1 MTARDIID
9 PIVVSVSGG
18 QTSAFLAL
26 VCATW
31 PPYDARQKHYVF
43 ANTGAEHPET
53 LDFLRRIDEHW
64 GLGIVWVEA
73 RYAADGTHSH
83 EVVTHETA
91 SRGGE
96 PFAAMCARYGL
107 PSHGHGRMTCT
118 RELKVRTIRSY
129 LRSIGL
135 QRNTYDTA
143 IGIRV
148 DEIDR
153 MSINAKRDRIVYP
166 LVEQHVTRE
175 TIEDFWARKEW
186 RLAIPNYLGN
196 CVTCFKKSDR
206 KLFQIAR
213 EMPDA
218 FDLFRRLEEQYSHVG
233 AAARAGKRVRL
244 FRGFRS
250 VDDLVSD
257 ARRGVSDDMDAGLCA
272 ETCEGF
278 GEE

>member
-1 MTARDIID
+1 MTGD
-9 PIVVSVSGG
+9 PLVVSVSGG
-18 QTSAFLAL
+18 ATSAFLAL

-31 PPYDARQKHYVF
+31 PPYATREKRYVF

-53 LDFLRRIDEHW
+53 LDFLRRIDEQW

-73 RYAADGTHSH
+73 RYASDGAHTHA
-83 EVVTHETA
+83 VVNHETA
-91 SRGGE
+91 ARDGA
-96 PFAAMCARYGL
+96 PFAAMCSRYGI

-135 QRNTYDTA
+135 RRNTYDTA

-166 LVEQHVTRE
+166 LVEQRVTRE
-175 TIEDFWARKEW
+175 SIEEFWAKKEW

-213 EMPDA
+213 EAPEA
-218 FDLFRRLEEQYSHVG
+218 FNLFRRLEEQHAHAG
-233 AAARAGKRVRL
+233 AAARAGKRVRF
-244 FRGFRS
+244 FRGHRT
-250 VDDLVSD
+250 VDELLAD
-257 ARRGVSDDMDAGLCA
+257 ARRGVSDDLEAGACA

-278 GEE
+278 GET